1 MKKIIKL
8 VSILTVLS
16 IMLCA
21 CSTAGNTTKND
32 PKATSSPEGKTETK
46 SSAKKSDIIMG
57 TAGTS
62 GTYYIVGVA
71 MGNTVSEKSDINNI
85 VVQSSLGSME
95 NINLTNLD
103 QMQLGFSNAD
113 GVYWA
118 YNGSGSYTESGKQDI
133 LGVMSLYMSAGQMVT
148 KANSGIKN
156 YGDLKGKKVCL
167 GPPSTTIIEMSKS
180 ILKEYGIDP
189 EKDITPYY
197 LTFDEGVQKVVDGE
211 LDATF
216 YVAGLP
222 TAAMMNA
229 ASTTDMA
236 LVDADPAILQK
247 IAGEQPYYQPYTIP
261 AGTYKGVD
269 YEVNTLK
276 IMTQIFTNSQTSEEA
291 IYDFV
296 KVALENLDSY
306 KGAHNVIAEIT
317 PESAAQ
323 MDIPLHPGAEKYYK
337 EIGVLQ

>member
-1 MKKIIKL
+1 MKKTAKL
-8 VSILTVLS
+8 ISVLTAFVL
-16 IMLCA
+16 LLTA
-21 CSTAGNTTKND
+21 CSTNG
-32 PKATSSPEGKTETK
+32 TSGGKT
-46 SSAKKSDIIMG
+46 DLIMG
-57 TAGTS
+57 TGGTA

-71 MGNTVSEKSDINNI
+71 MGNAVSENSEINNI

-95 NINLTNLD
+95 NINLTNLNE
-103 QMQLGFSNAD
+103 MQLGLSNAD
-113 GVYWA
+113 GVYFA
-118 YNGSGSYTESGKQDI
+118 YNGTGSYEETGKQDI
-133 LGVMSLYMSAGQMVT
+133 QGVMSLYMSAGQMVT
-148 KANSGIKN
+148 KANSGIES
-156 YGDLKGKKVCL
+156 YADLVGKKVCL

-197 LTFDEGVQKVVDGE
+197 LTFEEGIQKVVDGE
-211 LDATF
+211 LDASF

-247 IAGEQPYYQPYTIP
+247 ISEEQPYYLPYVIP
-261 AGTYKGVD
+261 ANTYKGID
-269 YEVNTLK
+269 YDVNTLK
-276 IMTQIFTNSQTSEEA
+276 IMTQIFTNSKTSEDA

-296 KVALENLDSY
+296 KQSLEKIDTY
-306 KGAHNVIAEIT
+306 KGAHEVISEVT

-337 EIGVLQ
+337 EIGVLK